1 MDNSLVGK
9 HKVDAETLYN
19 FLMNIRRKNS
29 LDSAIK
35 KDPNLENAQIKALEN
50 FDNTTKENRI
60 SANLVLSNLITA
72 LQQLIPQPMQIDAP
86 TLTNLAKLE
95 DTPKPGIPLPI
106 DATTTNA
113 PKLEDAPEPLIDLSD
128 VKDNTEKAILNHDI
142 LPNLIET
149 IHKIIPNEDNK
160 LAKNQAEIIAQTA
173 TSPVGDHAKAN
184 NAKANVPAAQVG
196 EHAPVPAAQVEEV
209 KIPTVADL
217 NLSDNTLPN
226 LIEMLQKLIPNED
239 NKLAKNQ
246 TEIIA
251 QTATSSVGEHEQS
264 NHAQANHAQANVPAA
279 QVGEHANVPAAQVE
293 EHAPVPTAQVE
304 EHAPVPR
311 VPIGEEVKIPT
322 VADLN
327 LSDNTLPNL
336 IEMLQKLIPN
346 RDDKLLVNNE
356 GHGVGTMNSLPA
368 QNNTTP
374 TNVQAQVDVN
384 QPLEQEQVILLKQ
397 QEEQAKQAR
406 LQEQVRLLEQQQEQA
421 VQAVQVLNETKA
433 RQLAAEEEAKNES
446 DARIKLE
453 KENVAN
459 QLRQQAEEQTK
470 QVKQIQDQKEKNRI
484 ETERLKQV
492 SNDAASKIQQFVRNN
507 RDTNN
512 NKKNETL
519 SNIIKVI
526 HRLIP
531 ALAQQPAQSP
541 EYSFMQTPVD
551 PSTLPPPPST
561 QPRTDPSTLSPP
573 QQVDPFMQTQADP
586 FMQTRAEPSTLP
598 LVVPPPL
605 TPPTQS
611 QVTTEEE
618 DVKTKKLEID
628 TALAQ
633 AEVERQRQRAEQETR
648 QRELVEREAL
658 AKIEQEREK
667 ARIAIVN
674 AQEEAKRATNEKDR
688 QIAAEKIRIANE
700 TQAKIEIIRKEKEA
714 EFKKQSDEAE
724 ARLAKELAQAQA
736 NADAQRALYEET
748 KAKLTE
754 AERLRNVEEDTRN
767 MTDML
772 TKVVTTIK
780 DLIPPN
786 LEQQKRDAVM
796 LEQAKQETERAKQE
810 LERAK
815 QEAEQVKISTEIAI
829 NTMNEQMLQL
839 TEDSTRQIAQANMQS
854 DASKRLAETARI
866 AKQKADAVVAEAI
879 KAKVDAETAL
889 ASASD
894 SERQAKADTV
904 AQLQQIAA
912 QRQQDAEDANQRL
925 EQAVRQATH
934 EAKLAQNLL
943 TQAKLG
949 AIQIRSEAD
958 KERIKRELEEK
969 LRQSNE
975 KANLKESIHKTLL
988 NIAINKKKTEGKQK
1002 PNTDDIL
1009 SNLLS
1014 VIKQI
1019 IPATPLNPE
1028 KPEVDNEYRVVC
1040 TDGKMYY
1047 PVNQRYSF
1055 NQPLYIWIDNF
1066 MILHDSTYMFYIQ
1079 EGEGNNYTMN
1089 LKNIV
1094 NLWKSPINEKG
1105 PMQIEMSLIN
1115 SEGVNITYLFT
1126 ILNEPTNELRCYK
1139 LYEMLSEIMKRNNS
1153 NNILEPVPLPIV
1165 IDNNKESLLQRI
1177 LAKLKELITNPVTQI
1192 DDNEKIK
1199 TLTDLMK
1206 NITIT
1211 TETGKAGCN
1220 VTQVCNGNGTS
1231 ANGPNDNR
1239 SNDNRSNDNRPKDQP
1254 SINNLFDKTPNYA
1267 LELAEEKTKAIS
1279 AAQEAKRIKDEA
1291 LQASVNATKYKLD
1304 LDNAQAKTLDIV
1316 NAHKVEIEKY
1326 KKDLEA
1332 AKRAEAQAIADLE
1345 EDKKNNT
1352 QPPSPPQPQPPQPP
1366 QPLSPTAHGDIG
1378 TIYINDNAQLS
1389 KAINLV
1395 DMNN

>member
-19 FLMNIRRKNS
+19 FLMNIRRKKG

-86 TLTNLAKLE
+86 TLTNVAKPE
-95 DTPKPGIPLPI
+95 DAVKAGIPLPI

-160 LAKNQAEIIAQTA
+160 LAKNQAEIIAQPA
-173 TSPVGDHAKAN
+173 TSP
-184 NAKANVPAAQVG
+184 
-196 EHAPVPAAQVEEV
+196 
-209 KIPTVADL
+209 
-217 NLSDNTLPN
+217 
-226 LIEMLQKLIPNED
+226 
-239 NKLAKNQ
+239 
-246 TEIIA
+246 
-251 QTATSSVGEHEQS
+251 VGEHEQS
-264 NHAQANHAQANVPAA
+264 NHAQ
-279 QVGEHANVPAAQVE
+279 ANVPAAQVE
-293 EHAPVPTAQVE
+293 EHAPVPTA
-304 EHAPVPR
+304 
-311 VPIGEEVKIPT
+311 PIGEEVKIPT

-356 GHGVGTMNSLPA
+356 GHGVGTMNSLSA

-384 QPLEQEQVILLKQ
+384 QPLEQEQGILLKQ

-406 LQEQVRLLEQQQEQA
+406 LLEQEQVRLLEQQQEQA
-421 VQAVQVLNETKA
+421 VQVRQAVQVLNETKA
-433 RQLAAEEEAKNES
+433 RQLVAEEEAKNES

-551 PSTLPPPPST
+551 PSRLPPPPST

-573 QQVDPFMQTQADP
+573 QQVDPFMQPQADP
-586 FMQTRAEPSTLP
+586 FMQTPVDPSTLP

-611 QVTTEEE
+611 QVTIEE
-618 DVKTKKLEID
+618 DAKTKKLEID

-714 EFKKQSDEAE
+714 ELKKQKDDAE
-724 ARLAKELAQAQA
+724 ARLARELAQAQA
-736 NADAQRALYEET
+736 KADAQRGLYEET
-748 KAKLTE
+748 QAKLTE
-754 AERLRNVEEDTRN
+754 VERLRNVEQDTRN
-767 MTDML
+767 ATDIL
-772 TKVVTTIK
+772 TNVVRTIK
-780 DLIPPN
+780 ELIPPN
-786 LEQQKRDAVM
+786 LEQHKRDAAM
-796 LEQAKQETERAKQE
+796 MEQAKQETERAKQE

-839 TEDSTRQIAQANMQS
+839 TEDSTRQIAKANMQ
-854 DASKRLAETARI
+854 ANISKTLADMARA
-866 AKQKADAVVAEAI
+866 AKQKADTELANALKAKTDAEA
-879 KAKVDAETAL
+879 AL
-889 ASASD
+889 ASASE
-894 SERQAKADTV
+894 SERRAQADAV
-904 AQLQQIAA
+904 AQLQQIAV
-912 QRQQDAEDANQRL
+912 QRQRDAEEANRHL
-925 EQAVRQATH
+925 DDTVRQATH
-934 EAKLAQNLL
+934 EEKLAQNLL

-949 AIQIRSEAD
+949 AMKIRSEAD
-958 KERIKRELEEK
+958 KERIKKELGLK

-975 KANLKESIHKTLL
+975 KANREESKFKMLLKIM
-988 NIAINKKKTEGKQK
+988 NANNKKKVEGTQK
-1002 PNTDDIL
+1002 SNADGIL

-1019 IPATPLNPE
+1019 IPATPLKQE
-1028 KPEVDNEYRVVC
+1028 TDDEYRIIC
-1040 TDGKMYY
+1040 SAGLMYY

-1079 EGEGNNYTMN
+1079 EGERNNYMMN

-1094 NLWKSPINEKG
+1094 NLWKSPTNEKG

-1115 SEGVNITYLFT
+1115 SEGVNITYHFT

-1220 VTQVCNGNGTS
+1220 VTQVCNGNGT
-1231 ANGPNDNR
+1231 
-1239 SNDNRSNDNRPKDQP
+1239 NDNRSNDNRPNDQP

-1304 LDNAQAKTLDIV
+1304 LDNAQAKALDIV

-1352 QPPSPPQPQPPQPP
+1352 QPPPPPQPPQPP